1 MARFAA
7 MPDREHRL
15 PDPAVVFLK
24 ARLLQNTVV
33 AERAMRPM
41 TSLQVAAYLIV
52 AAGWAALLTW
62 KWNVIDSWLHR
73 LTPGRMILGIS
84 AESAS
89 SVSMTFFAAL
99 LVLSSVTIMVALH
112 TILADE

>member
-1 MARFAA
+1 MTRFAA
-7 MPDREHRL
+7 LPDREHRL
-15 PDPAVVFLK
+15 PDPSVVFFK
-24 ARLLQNTVV
+24 ARLLQNTAA

-62 KWNVIDSWLHR
+62 KWNIIDAWLHH
-73 LTPGRMILGIS
+73 LSPGRMILGAS
-84 AESAS
+84 VEAS
-89 SVSMTFFAAL
+89 SLSITFFAAL
-99 LVLSSVTIMVALH
+99 LILSSVTIMVALH